1 MFKWEVII
9 IEQSKTDKAKND
21 IALFRYGL
29 IASLVNNT
37 YEDKSKEEYY
47 RRIALDTYTLNGK
60 EIKFRASTIKSWYLD
75 YQKFGYEGLI
85 PKTRTDLNTSRK
97 LSLSVQQKI
106 IDYKKKYPHISGT
119 LIYQKLIEEGYI
131 KELTVSKST
140 ILKFIRDNYLLFG
153 DNGKVDRRAFEME
166 FANQM
171 WDADTSVGP
180 YLTIDNKK
188 IKTYLIAI
196 IDDASRLITNAK
208 FYFED
213 NAINFQKTFKGA
225 LKKYGI
231 PQRIFL
237 DNGKTYKNEQLSI
250 ICANCG
256 MELIYTKPYSPQS
269 KAKIERWFHT
279 MKETWMRGINW
290 EDIKDINELNDM
302 LNDFVNKYNNKVH
315 SSLSSE
321 EINISPNQ
329 RWFRDQDKIRKIDNN
344 QIDEYFLHTAYPTI
358 RSDSIAHIKKI
369 EYEVPTKYIGKKI
382 TIKYDFEDRTKAWIY
397 ENGKK
402 VEEIHIVDKIANS
415 KIKRKETMY

>member
-1 MFKWEVII
+1 MELN
-9 IEQSKTDKAKND
+9 ERDRLKNE

-29 IASLVNNT
+29 ISALVNNT
-37 YEDKSKEEYY
+37 YEERSKEDYY
-47 RRIALDTYTLNGK
+47 RKVALNTYTLNGK
-60 EIKFRASTIKSWYLD
+60 EIKFTANTIKNWYIT
-75 YQKFGYEGLI
+75 YQKLGFNGLI

-97 LSLSVQQKI
+97 LTKDAQLKI
-106 IDYKKKYPHISGT
+106 VDYKKSFPHISGT
-119 LIYQKLIEEGYI
+119 LIYQKLIEDGYI
-131 KELTVSKST
+131 NPNNVSKST

-153 DNGKVDRRAFEME
+153 DDNKIDRRAFEME
-166 FANQM
+166 FSNEM
-171 WDADTSVGP
+171 WDADTSHGP
-180 YLTIDNKK
+180 YLTINNKK
-188 IKTYLIAI
+188 IKTYLIAL

-208 FYFED
+208 FFYED
-213 NAINFQKTFKGA
+213 NAINFQNTFKEG

-231 PQRIFL
+231 PKKIFL

-290 EDIKDINELNDM
+290 EDIENIDELNEM
-302 LNDFVNKYNNKVH
+302 LNDFVNEYNNKVH
-315 SSLSSE
+315 SSLIYNGVN
-321 EINISPNQ
+321 INPKE
-329 RWFRDQDKIRKIDNN
+329 RWFKDQDKIRKIDNN

-358 RSDSIAHIKKI
+358 RADSIAHIKKI

-382 TIKYDFEDRTKAWIY
+382 TVKYDFQDRSKAWIY
-397 ENGKK
+397 DNGKNI
-402 VEEIHIVDKIANS
+402 EAIHIVDKIANS

>member
-1 MFKWEVII
+1 MEGGLYM
-9 IEQSKTDKAKND
+9 ELNERDRLKNE

-29 IASLVNNT
+29 ISALVNNT
-37 YEDKSKEEYY
+37 YEERSKEDYY
-47 RRIALDTYTLNGK
+47 RKVALNTYTLNGK
-60 EIKFRASTIKSWYLD
+60 EIKFTANTIKNWYIT
-75 YQKFGYEGLI
+75 YQKLGFNGLI

-97 LSLSVQQKI
+97 LTSDAQLKI
-106 IDYKKKYPHISGT
+106 VDYKKSFPHISGT
-119 LIYQKLIEEGYI
+119 LIYQKLIEDGYI
-131 KELTVSKST
+131 NPNNVSKST

-153 DNGKVDRRAFEME
+153 DDTKIDRRAFEME
-166 FANQM
+166 FSNEM
-171 WDADTSVGP
+171 WDADTSHGP
-180 YLTIDNKK
+180 YLTINNKK
-188 IKTYLIAI
+188 IKTYLIAL

-208 FYFED
+208 FFYED
-213 NAINFQKTFKGA
+213 NAINFQNTFKEG

-231 PQRIFL
+231 PKKIFL

-290 EDIKDINELNDM
+290 EDIENIDELNEM
-302 LNDFVNKYNNKVH
+302 LNDFINEYNNKIH
-315 SSLSSE
+315 SSLTNNE
-321 EINISPNQ
+321 VNISPKE
-329 RWFRDQDKIRKIDNN
+329 RWFKDQDKIRKIDNN

-358 RSDSIAHIKKI
+358 RADSIAHIKKI

-382 TIKYDFEDRTKAWIY
+382 TVKYDFQDRSKAWIY
-397 ENGKK
+397 DNGKK
-402 VEEIHIVDKIANS
+402 VEAIHIVDKIANS

>member
-1 MFKWEVII
+1 M
-9 IEQSKTDKAKND
+9 EQKDRDKAKND

-29 IASLVNNT
+29 ISPIVNNT
-37 YEDKSKEEYY
+37 YEEASKEDYY
-47 RRIALDTYTLNGK
+47 RKVASKIYTLNGK
-60 EIKFRASTIKSWYLD
+60 EIKLRTATIKNWYINYKKL
-75 YQKFGYEGLI
+75 GYDGLV

-97 LSLSVQQKI
+97 LSLDVQQKI
-106 IDYKKKYPHISGT
+106 IDFKKDYPHISGT

-131 KELTVSKST
+131 NQFNVSKST
-140 ILKFIRDNYLLFG
+140 VLKFIRDNYLLFG
-153 DNGKVDRRAFEME
+153 DDGKIDRRAFEME
-166 FANQM
+166 FSNDM
-171 WDADTSVGP
+171 WDADTSHGP
-180 YLTIDNKK
+180 YLTIDNRKV
-188 IKTYLIAI
+188 KTYLIAL

-208 FYFED
+208 FYYED
-213 NAINFQKTFKGA
+213 NAINFQNTFKEG

-231 PQRIFL
+231 PKRIFL

-290 EDIKDINELNDM
+290 VDIKDIDELNDM
-302 LNDFVNKYNNKVH
+302 LNDFVTDYNNKVH
-315 SSLSSE
+315 SSLKVGE
-321 EINISPNQ
+321 RNISPKE
-329 RWFRDQDKIRKIDNN
+329 RWFKDQDKIRKIDNN

-358 RSDSIAHIKKI
+358 RADSIAHIKKI

-382 TIKYDFEDRTKAWIY
+382 TVKYDFKDRTKAWIY
-397 ENGKK
+397 DNGSK
-402 VEEIHIVDKIANS
+402 VEAIHIVDKIANS